1 MILYAFSIRN
11 ISENFDESKDMKKI
25 YKTVSLFKVKKIQT
39 HSSYALNST
48 ILAFFTIDMSSAPTC
63 RARNIM
69 PPHHH
74 HSLLACTSVQN
85 KRIDIK

>member
-1 MILYAFSIRN
+1 MILYALSIRN
-11 ISENFDESKDMKKI
+11 ISENFDESENMKNYTTI
-25 YKTVSLFKVKKIQT
+25 SLFNIKKIQT